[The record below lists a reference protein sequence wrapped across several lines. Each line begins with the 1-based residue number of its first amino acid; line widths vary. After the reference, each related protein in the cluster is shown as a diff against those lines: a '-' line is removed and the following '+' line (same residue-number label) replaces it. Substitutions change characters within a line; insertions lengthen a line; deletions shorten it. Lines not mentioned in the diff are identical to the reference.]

1 MCVQRVAVCCTGVCV
16 VCWSA
21 TVAVC
26 CSVLQC
32 VAVCCSV
39 LQCVAVCCRGFRR
52 SSVFRGAPFTLYR
65 GAQVLKNDL
74 SIIVIFVHNITDMLD
89 AL

>member
-1 MCVQRVAVCCTGVCV
+1 MCVQCVAVCCTGVCV
-16 VCWSA
+16 VCLSA
-21 TVAVC
+21 TVEVC

-32 VAVCCSV
+32 VVV
-39 LQCVAVCCRGFRR
+39 RNMGFRR
-52 SSVFRGAPFTLYR
+52 SSVFLGAPFTLYR

-74 SIIVIFVHNITDMLD
+74 SIVVIFVHNITDMLD